1 MQYAVADTHESCKDE
16 SVLISTRYAPR
27 NHEVREPPVEDLK
40 VSPQNARNR
49 EQDQNMRIA
58 RDKGRTAR
66 ISGKDVWLNP
76 FTGLRARAWTQ
87 GWEEAS

>member
-1 MQYAVADTHESCKDE
+1 MSKQ
-16 SVLISTRYAPR
+16 YAPR
-27 NHEVREPPVEDLK
+27 NHEVQEPPVEDLK

-49 EQDQNMRIA
+49 EQDQNVRIA
-58 RDKGRTAR
+58 REKGRMAR

-76 FTGLRARAWTQ
+76 FTGLRARAWTR

>member
-1 MQYAVADTHESCKDE
+1 MGKQSK
-16 SVLISTRYAPR
+16 IR
-27 NHEVREPPVEDLK
+27 NHEVRDTPVEKLL

-49 EQDQNMRIA
+49 EQDQNVRIA

>member
-1 MQYAVADTHESCKDE
+1 MGKQSK
-16 SVLISTRYAPR
+16 IR
-27 NHEVREPPVEDLK
+27 NHEVREPPVEKLL

-49 EQDQNMRIA
+49 EQDQNVRIA
-58 RDKGRTAR
+58 KDKGRTAR

-76 FTGLRARAWTQ
+76 FPGLRARAWTQ

>member
-1 MQYAVADTHESCKDE
+1 MGKQSK
-16 SVLISTRYAPR
+16 IR
-27 NHEVREPPVEDLK
+27 NHEVQEPPVEDLK

-49 EQDQNMRIA
+49 EQDQNVRIA
-58 RDKGRTAR
+58 REKGRTAR

>member
-1 MQYAVADTHESCKDE
+1 MGKQSK
-16 SVLISTRYAPR
+16 IR
-27 NHEVREPPVEDLK
+27 NHEVREPPVEKLL
-40 VSPQNARNR
+40 VSPQHARNR
-49 EQDQNMRIA
+49 EQDQNVRIA

>member
-1 MQYAVADTHESCKDE
+1 MGKQSK
-16 SVLISTRYAPR
+16 IR
-27 NHEVREPPVEDLK
+27 NHEVREPPVEKFL
-40 VSPQNARNR
+40 VSPQNARNS
-49 EQDQNMRIA
+49 EQDQNVRIA

-87 GWEEAS
+87 GWDEASGV

>member
-1 MQYAVADTHESCKDE
+1 MGKQSK
-16 SVLISTRYAPR
+16 IR
-27 NHEVREPPVEDLK
+27 NHEVREPPVEKLL

-49 EQDQNMRIA
+49 EQDQNVRIA
-58 RDKGRTAR
+58 KDEGRTAR

>member
-1 MQYAVADTHESCKDE
+1 MGKQSK
-16 SVLISTRYAPR
+16 IR
-27 NHEVREPPVEDLK
+27 NHEVREPPVEKLL

-49 EQDQNMRIA
+49 EQDQNVCIA

>member
-1 MQYAVADTHESCKDE
+1 MGKQSK
-16 SVLISTRYAPR
+16 IR
-27 NHEVREPPVEDLK
+27 NHEVREPPVEKLL

-49 EQDQNMRIA
+49 EQDQNVRIA

-87 GWEEAS
+87 GGEEAS

>member
-1 MQYAVADTHESCKDE
+1 MGK
-16 SVLISTRYAPR
+16 RYAPR
-27 NHEVREPPVEDLK
+27 NHEVREPPAEDVK
-40 VSPQNARNR
+40 VRLQNARNR
-49 EQDQNMRIA
+49 EQDQNVRIA

-87 GWEEAS
+87 GGEEAS

>member
-1 MQYAVADTHESCKDE
+1 MSKTYAS
-16 SVLISTRYAPR
+16 R
-27 NHEVREPPVEDLK
+27 NHEVREPPVEKLL

-49 EQDQNMRIA
+49 EQDQNVRIA

-87 GWEEAS
+87 GGEEAS